1 MSLARLTLVLIGLI
15 GLSAVIGIWTGAPL
29 QGVWRWPAI
38 MLIIAI
44 AWERFRLAQHFTV
57 ERQAAKILALG
68 EPIRYT
74 LRISNH
80 AKPILKL
87 ETQADYPDSI
97 EGDNV
102 LQRWRLEASET
113 QSRVFT
119 ISPIRL
125 GASTLGKLY
134 LKQLGLFGLCW
145 WTRCIDDQVGMT
157 VEPARLE
164 QTAQIP
170 GLRQAGHRHS
180 RNRQGSGVELL
191 DMRDYQHGDPLRS
204 IDWKATARR
213 GKPIIRRFEREHRLE
228 MVILIDCGRGSR
240 IHCERMD
247 RLHHYVNVAAKLTE
261 FAALQGDRIA
271 CLAYAQQP
279 VAQAPMAGGM
289 NAVKQIRLL
298 LGRLSATGEASNA
311 LNAALAVKQLL
322 KRRGLVI
329 FLTEIEQPETA
340 AQLIQAGQL
349 LAAKHQVLVAT
360 LADLTIAM
368 TLKQPARQWQDPYR
382 HFAALEYQRG
392 RELTLRQLQHYGV
405 AVTSAT
411 AAYLDTQVLTYYQH
425 SAKKT

>member
-1 MSLARLTLVLIGLI
+1 MSLARLTLAMIVLIGLF
-15 GLSAVIGIWTGAPL
+15 AVIGIWTGAPL
-29 QGVWRWPAI
+29 QGAWRGPAAA
-38 MLIIAI
+38 LIIAV
-44 AWERFRLAQHFTV
+44 AWERFRLAQQFTI
-57 ERQAAKILALG
+57 ERQTAKNLALG
-68 EPIRYT
+68 ETVRYT
-74 LRISNH
+74 LTISNH
-80 AKPILKL
+80 AKSALTL
-87 ETQADYPDSI
+87 ETQADYPVGI
-97 EGDNV
+97 EGDNA
-102 LQRWRLEASET
+102 LQRWRLQALET

-119 ISPIRL
+119 ISPVRL
-125 GASTLGKLY
+125 GAATLGKLY

-145 WTRCIDDQVGMT
+145 WTRGIDDQVSVT
-157 VEPARLE
+157 VEPARLK
-164 QTAQIP
+164 QLAQIP
-170 GLRQAGHRHS
+170 GLRQTGYRHS
-180 RNRQGSGVELL
+180 RYRQGSGVELL
-191 DMRDYQHGDPLRS
+191 DLRDYQRGDPLRS

-213 GKPIIRRFEREHRLE
+213 GKPIVRRFEREHRLE

-247 RLHHYVNVAAKLTE
+247 KLHHYVNVAAKLTE

-279 VAQAPMAGGM
+279 LEQAPLAGGIS
-289 NAVKQIRLL
+289 AVKQVRLL

-349 LAAKHQVLVAT
+349 LATKHQVLVAT
-360 LADLTIAM
+360 LADPTIAV

-411 AAYLDTQVLTYYQH
+411 AEHLDTQVLAYYQD
-425 SAKKT
+425 STKKA